1 MNNNGYNGN
10 ASLKRAG
17 IELPYTEK
25 EVLELAK
32 CVEDPIYFID
42 NYCYIVTLDHGIQPF
57 KLYDCQK
64 EKVETTHNNRKVII
78 MEGRQQGKTTV
89 AAAYILW
96 YTLYKS
102 KDTSSDLSI
111 RENLSSLSIVIFFD
125 FDILVDKG
133 SIPSQLF

>member
-17 IELPYTEK
+17 IDLSYTEK

-32 CVEDPIYFID
+32 CVENPTYFID

-64 EKVETTHNNRKVII
+64 EKVETMDKIDGDTEIKEETKEEVK
-78 MEGRQQGKTTV
+78 EEPKTET
-89 AAAYILW
+89 
-96 YTLYKS
+96 
-102 KDTSSDLSI
+102 
-111 RENLSSLSIVIFFD
+111 E
-125 FDILVDKG
+125 
-133 SIPSQLF
+133 